1 MHRKRDMCSIKTTQH
16 TSYISTRC
24 IGIDREKQSKTTPK
38 KEENNH
44 QQQWQQ
50 PKMPFIVAIHAIN
63 VAALCCPVI
72 PLHFYICQL
81 VCLILCHDSD
91 VWCAIQNCRLG
102 SARFDSFESNWY
114 IVFAININ
122 YKISESLRI
131 VVFGSVLMVL
141 RVLLLLLLFSCSTWE
156 CFYRS
161 NIAKINKRN
170 NAFCLVFG
178 RSSMHH
184 PFDSSREGATIRQYC
199 NYTWVVRGWMI
210 SCSFIYCTSLCL
222 IYLVLFF
229 WERSFHNS
237 PCYCRIFSNAFRSKF
252 Y

>member
-1 MHRKRDMCSIKTTQH
+1 MCDVQFKT
-16 TSYISTRC
+16 
-24 IGIDREKQSKTTPK
+24 
-38 KEENNH
+38 
-44 QQQWQQ
+44 
-50 PKMPFIVAIHAIN
+50 V
-63 VAALCCPVI
+63 
-72 PLHFYICQL
+72 
-81 VCLILCHDSD
+81 
-91 VWCAIQNCRLG
+91 G

-131 VVFGSVLMVL
+131 VVFGSFLMVL
-141 RVLLLLLLFSCSTWE
+141 RVLLLLSLFSCSTWE